1 MEKELE
7 NTTNEKALPEGKV
20 QEAETVAQDAKP
32 AGRPGSQVVQPVQDA
47 VPAQNI
53 ASAFGQPAAQTAA
66 QAADQAGSQ
75 PAFQAAPQTTQSI
88 PQPSKPKK
96 TRGKAAKVVALAL
109 CCALAG
115 GAVGAGGVI
124 CLRHFGIWGRPGR
137 NITRMINGDAGIRGR
152 NRNGQGR
159 SANSNGGSDSFRN
172 RGGNNGGQRKGTGRS
187 GQYRDNVQPGGRYNF
202 GHGRRSQGESNIP
215 GKDQGTTA
223 PDKGSE
229 PTTQTTPAPEQT
241 TPTTGGEAKA

>member
-7 NTTNEKALPEGKV
+7 NTTNDKALPEEK
-20 QEAETVAQDAKP
+20 QEAETAAEAAKS
-32 AGRPGSQVVQPVQDA
+32 AGRPGSQVVQPVQK
-47 VPAQNI
+47 
-53 ASAFGQPAAQTAA
+53 PAAE
-66 QAADQAGSQ
+66 AGPN
-75 PAFQAAPQTTQSI
+75 PAFQAAPQFTTQSI

-159 SANSNGGSDSFRN
+159 SADQNGGSDSFRN

-187 GQYRDNVQPGGRYNF
+187 GQYRDNVQPGGRNYF
-202 GHGRRSQGESNIP
+202 GRGRHSQGESNIK
-215 GKDQGTTA
+215 GKDQGTTT
-223 PDKGSE
+223 PDKGSG
-229 PTTQTTPAPEQT
+229 TSGQTTPAPEQT

>member
-20 QEAETVAQDAKP
+20 QEAETAKP
-32 AGRPGSQVVQPVQDA
+32 AGRPGSQVVQPGQDA

-53 ASAFGQPAAQTAA
+53 ASAFGQPAAQAA
-66 QAADQAGSQ
+66 DQAADQAGSQ